1 MNNFQKLFLK
11 ATKHAHQVYAPRI
24 AIMHSGWAE
33 PLFIVGIT
41 RLETRV
47 LTQNR
52 IFFKKKFK
60 K

>member
-52 IFFKKKFK
+52 IFFF
-60 K
+60 